1 MAASSGVCKTN
12 AYEVRYIQV
21 AWSLAKQDIAGCYSD
36 INYTVSAEG
45 ENSSSRW
52 YYTGPVTVTLGGQT
66 VYSQT
71 SRLKQYAGTL
81 KTGTVRVYHNSSSGA
96 GSLSASIQAAIYYSS
111 VNCTGSGSWAL
122 PTISRSSS
130 FTMSASSQECGK
142 SVTFTVNPSST
153 SFRHVLY
160 YKLGGSW
167 TRIADIA
174 AGTTAYT
181 WTIPTS
187 FADSFPNNTSF
198 SGPVLCETYSGSTY
212 IGGKQST
219 LTVTVPESYKPT
231 ITDITVSEES
241 TNAQKFGLS
250 GKYVK
255 SLSKIKGTIG
265 TSTSNA
271 HGATVKSYSST
282 LEGTTYA
289 GSPFDSNIIGTAGTV
304 NLVSTIT
311 DSRGRTSSKTKSL
324 TVIDYAAPAIS
335 LEIHQNGSAVTCTLN
350 GRVYPVN
357 DGSTNKN
364 AKSLQ
369 LRWRRSSDTS
379 WEGSDTIPL
388 SDWSFTKSYTATLA
402 HPDETYVFDALLTDK
417 ITTSTAEAST
427 GIVCISRL
435 KGGKGVTLFQEATQ
449 EGFWINDIRYSL
461 TDAEYTELSTLL
473 GGAISSLS
481 DWFYP
486 VGAVVASTKAAF
498 NPNNI
503 YHGTW
508 QRIAKGKTLVG
519 VNEDDTDFATGKKT
533 GGEKTHTLTVSEM
546 PEHGGHLRS
555 GTWVS
560 DGDFTSKYLS
570 SSVLSSYGAYGRG
583 WDSINGG
590 EAYPARISIGGN
602 SSHNNMQP
610 YYTVYYWERTA

>member
-160 YKLGGSW
+160 YELGGSW
-167 TRIADIA
+167 TKIADIA

-198 SGPVLCETYSGSTY
+198 SVPVLCETYSGSTY

-335 LEIHQNGSAVTCTLN
+335 LEIQQSGSTVMCTLN
-350 GRVYPVN
+350 GKVYPVN

-364 AKSLQ
+364 TKSLQ

-435 KGGKGVTLFQEATQ
+435 KGGKGVCFFQEATR
-449 EGFWINDIRYSL
+449 EGVWAKNVRLDL
-461 TDAEYTELSTLL
+461 TESQYDELSSLL
-473 GGAISSLS
+473 GG
-481 DWFYP
+481 D
-486 VGAVVASTKAAF
+486 
-498 NPNNI
+498 
-503 YHGTW
+503 
-508 QRIAKGKTLVG
+508 
-519 VNEDDTDFATGKKT
+519 E
-533 GGEKTHTLTVSEM
+533 
-546 PEHGGHLRS
+546 
-555 GTWVS
+555 
-560 DGDFTSKYLS
+560 
-570 SSVLSSYGAYGRG
+570 
-583 WDSINGG
+583 
-590 EAYPARISIGGN
+590 
-602 SSHNNMQP
+602 
-610 YYTVYYWERTA
+610 

>member
-21 AWSLAKQDIAGCYSD
+21 AWSLAKQDVAGCYSD

-160 YKLGGSW
+160 YELGGSW
-167 TRIADIA
+167 TRTADIA

-198 SGPVLCETYSGSTY
+198 SVPVLCETYSGSTY

-335 LEIHQNGSAVTCTLN
+335 LEIHQNGSAVACTIK
-350 GRVYPVN
+350 GKVYPVN

-364 AKSLQ
+364 TKSLQ

-435 KGGKGVTLFQEATQ
+435 KGGKGVCFFQEATR
-449 EGFWINDIRYSL
+449 EGVWAKNVRLDL
-461 TDAEYTELSTLL
+461 TESQYDELSSIF
-473 GGAISSLS
+473 GG
-481 DWFYP
+481 
-486 VGAVVASTKAAF
+486 G
-498 NPNNI
+498 
-503 YHGTW
+503 
-508 QRIAKGKTLVG
+508 
-519 VNEDDTDFATGKKT
+519 
-533 GGEKTHTLTVSEM
+533 
-546 PEHGGHLRS
+546 
-555 GTWVS
+555 
-560 DGDFTSKYLS
+560 DG
-570 SSVLSSYGAYGRG
+570 
-583 WDSINGG
+583 
-590 EAYPARISIGGN
+590 
-602 SSHNNMQP
+602 
-610 YYTVYYWERTA
+610 